1 MKADHYANPNK
12 LPGYDPL
19 EKWACVAQEL
29 AAKLKAAN
37 GRVKELRED
46 LDHAN
51 ERNANER
58 IKRLEETLIGAW
70 EIISNVSGGDWTR
83 QKPHW
88 QDYVFQWRD
97 NYFNPIMKELSELK
111 AKEDKP

>member
-46 LDHAN
+46 LNH
-51 ERNANER
+51 ANER

-88 QDYVFQWRD
+88 QDYVFKWRD
-97 NYFNPIMKELSELK
+97 DYFNPIMKELSELK

>member
-1 MKADHYANPNK
+1 MKADHNVDANK
-12 LPGYDPL
+12 LIGHDPL

-46 LDHAN
+46 LNH
-51 ERNANER
+51 ANER

-70 EIISNVSGGDWTR
+70 EIIANVSGGDWTR

-88 QDYVFQWRD
+88 QDYVFKWRD
-97 NYFNPIMKELSELK
+97 DCFNPIMKELSELR